1 MKTLFASRLKRARTM
16 ACLSMDELALHV
28 GISKEAIR
36 KYEHAEAMPN
46 SEKLIKLCA
55 ALHIKPDYFFR
66 PEVYEV
72 TEFEFRKKSK
82 LGVKKVDQIKERI
95 KDLLERYLEL
105 EDLLALDSAFVN
117 PVAGIR
123 INSPKDIE
131 KAAEQLRSVWEL
143 GFNPI
148 NSIIDVLED
157 HYVKVIEVD
166 EQIEF
171 DGSSTMVNE
180 KIPVIILNKNLP
192 IERIRFTLLHELGHL
207 ILSMPDN
214 CTDKEKEQICNNF
227 AGAVLIPSKIMMAE
241 LDHKR
246 DRFFLPELAH
256 VQEEFGISIRAIM
269 YRARHLGI
277 ITENR
282 FKYFFFILNTKT
294 DVKAAVDQV
303 RYCSKESTGRFLQ
316 LLYKAIAKEVISV
329 SKASALSNLSVQ
341 FLKSSI
347 AVI

>member
-16 ACLSMDELALHV
+16 ACLSMDELALYV

-72 TEFEFRKKSK
+72 TEFAFRKKSV
-82 LGVKKVDQIKERI
+82 LGVKKVSQIKERI
-95 KDLLERYLEL
+95 KDQLERYLEL

-117 PVAGIR
+117 PVDGIV
-123 INSPKDIE
+123 INSTEDIE
-131 KAAEQLRSVWEL
+131 NAAERLRLVWEL

-157 HYVKVIEVD
+157 HHVKVIEVD

-171 DGSSTMVNE
+171 DGLSTIVNE
-180 KIPVIILNKNLP
+180 KIPVIVVNQNFP
-192 IERIRFTLLHELGHL
+192 IERKRFTLLHELGHL
-207 ILSMPDN
+207 ILSMPSKYS
-214 CTDKEKEQICNNF
+214 DKEKEQICNNF

-246 DRFFLPELAH
+246 DRFYLQELAH
-256 VQEEFGISIRAIM
+256 VQEEFGVSIQAIM
-269 YRARHLGI
+269 YRAKQLQIISENSLRH
-277 ITENR
+277 
-282 FKYFFFILNTKT
+282 FFISLNNNANK
-294 DVKAAVDQV
+294 KAAVDQS
-303 RYCSKESTGRFLQ
+303 RYCSKESSGRFMQ
-316 LLYKAIAKEVISV
+316 LLYKAIAKELISI

-341 FLKSSI
+341 SLKSSI